1 MMTIADLMGI
11 AKDGLLTYA
20 KVAGPLM
27 LIIMVVGVV
36 ISFLQAITQIQEQS
50 LTFVPKMILTG
61 VGLYFFLS
69 FMGAS
74 MMTYMARIAAQ
85 IAQGR

>member
-1 MMTIADLMGI
+1 MSVAELMTI
-11 AKDGLLTYA
+11 AKDGLITYA
-20 KVAGPLM
+20 RVAGPLM
-27 LIIMVVGVV
+27 VMIMIVGVV
-36 ISFLQAITQIQEQS
+36 ISFFQAITQIQEQS

-74 MMTYMARIAAQ
+74 MMTYMAQVAAQ
-85 IAQGR
+85 IAHGR